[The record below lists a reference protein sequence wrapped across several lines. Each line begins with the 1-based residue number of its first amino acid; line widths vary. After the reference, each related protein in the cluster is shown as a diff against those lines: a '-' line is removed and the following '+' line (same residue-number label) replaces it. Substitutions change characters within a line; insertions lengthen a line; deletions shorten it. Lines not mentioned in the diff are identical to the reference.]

1 MSATLA
7 GEAHAPGR
15 QRLGRLRRAAVNI
28 HGRLGTLG
36 VCAAVFLVLVAL
48 AAALAPLVA
57 PYRPNAEDLLNINA
71 GPSSSHLLGT
81 DETGRDILSRLIWGA
96 RSSLL
101 GPAIVVGVATLIAVP
116 LAAASAWWGGKVDVA
131 ISRVLD
137 LIFAFPGLLLAI
149 LVVALYGPGLL
160 PCSVALAL
168 AYMPWIARVAR
179 SGLLRER
186 NKAYIAAVDVQGVSG
201 FAICARHLVPNIASI
216 IWSQVTI
223 SFGYALVDLAAL
235 SFLGLNVQPPTS
247 DWGVMVNNEN
257 ALLDGHSMQV
267 IFPCILIV
275 LCVTA
280 VTYVGNQLADED
292 ERRVR

>member
-1 MSATLA
+1 MRRV
-7 GEAHAPGR
+7 HR
-15 QRLGRLRRAAVNI
+15 RLGS
-28 HGRLGTLG
+28 LG
-36 VCAAVFLVLVAL
+36 VIAAVFMLAMVVVAL
-48 AAALAPLVA
+48 LAPVVA
-57 PYRPNAEDLLNINA
+57 PYKPNSEDLFHISA

-81 DETGRDILSRLIWGA
+81 DELGRDLLSRLIWGA
-96 RSSLL
+96 RTSLL
-101 GPAIVVGVATLIAVP
+101 GPAIVVGVASLIAIP
-116 LAAASAWWGGKVDVA
+116 LAAASAWCGGKVDLV

-149 LVVALYGPGLL
+149 LVVALYGSGLV
-160 PCSVALAL
+160 PCSIALSI

-179 SGLLRER
+179 AGLLRER

-201 FAICARHLVPNIASI
+201 FAICVRHLIPNIASI

-235 SFLGLNVQPPTS
+235 SFLGLNIQPPTA
-247 DWGVMVNNEN
+247 DWGFMVNNET
-257 ALLDGHSMQV
+257 ALLVGHPMQV
-267 IFPCILIV
+267 IYPCILIV

-292 ERRVR
+292 ARRVK

>member
-1 MSATLA
+1 VSATTATEVSLPA
-7 GEAHAPGR
+7 ASTR
-15 QRLGRLRRAAVNI
+15 RLVPRTFARVHR
-28 HGRLGTLG
+28 RLGTVG
-36 VCAAVFLVLVAL
+36 MIAALFMLAMVLVAL
-48 AAALAPLVA
+48 LAPLVA
-57 PYRPNAEDLLNINA
+57 PYSPNAEDLLNISA
-71 GPSSSHLLGT
+71 APSSSHLLGT
-81 DETGRDILSRLIWGA
+81 DELGRDILSRLIWGA
-96 RSSLL
+96 RTSLL
-101 GPAIVVGVATLIAVP
+101 GPTIVVGVATLIAIP
-116 LAAASAWWGGKVDVA
+116 LASASAWCGGAVDTA

-149 LVVALYGPGLL
+149 LVVALYGSGLV
-160 PCSVALAL
+160 PCSIALSI

-179 SGLLRER
+179 AGLLRER

-201 FAICARHLVPNIASI
+201 FAICVRHLIPNIASI

-257 ALLDGHSMQV
+257 ALLDGHAMQV
-267 IFPCILIV
+267 IYPCILIV

-292 ERRVR
+292 QRSIR